1 MTIAS
6 SAAPGYSSGMKIS
19 TQSSQAQRQMAR
31 TVGALDPSL
40 GRLDYLLKLY
50 EENFVLL
57 GRLLGDARHFSGDH
71 LSHVP
76 GKPLLWLSVIE
87 QQRYTTILRLTHS
100 FADASL
106 VAVSDTGLAPSMVLD
121 PNAFVRVY
129 HDTRQAEVTHCHFGA
144 KLKSLFSLDVPLHE
158 VNHTRARMSVFFN
171 KWLPY
176 LIESGH
182 RPDSFDVV
190 DRLPSNFAAPVS
202 VLQTQDL

>member
-1 MTIAS
+1 
-6 SAAPGYSSGMKIS
+6 MKPTS
-19 TQSSQAQRQMAR
+19 TQSNQARRQMAR
-31 TVGALDPSL
+31 VLGRLDPSL

-50 EENFVLL
+50 EENFDLL
-57 GRLLGDARHFSGDH
+57 ERLLGDARNYSGDQ

-100 FADASL
+100 FADASKGVDADSAL
-106 VAVSDTGLAPSMVLD
+106 TPSMVLD

-171 KWLPY
+171 KWLHY
-176 LIESGH
+176 LLESGH
-182 RPDSFDVV
+182 QPQSFDVV
-190 DRLPSNFAAPVS
+190 DRLPTQLAEPIS
-202 VLQTQDL
+202 VLQTQQI